1 MSREWHDGLH
11 CPVKEGQPGVVL
23 EVGKMIYFLLYS
35 DLCYLTFND
44 LYLKPVANRR
54 AIEPNFSLVNR
65 EGLDKIL
72 KAGIFV
78 NEDNG
83 QLRVAYLILGITPV
97 SHAFQVPKC
106 VIKNHDPHLRRI
118 SVIVDGFLFPEGVL
132 IPEGTFSTQPILFP
146 GLTTEGT
153 QSSTPIPEGI
163 PKVGASSSQQFTE
176 IATSSRT
183 RDSKEEEV
191 VEVTDSEDEF
201 EVFNK
206 DLSLE
211 TSVTDFNPHFSPII
225 DEIGLQCKPKSSL
238 LELIEN

>member
-1 MSREWHDGLH
+1 
-11 CPVKEGQPGVVL
+11 
-23 EVGKMIYFLLYS
+23 MI
-35 DLCYLTFND
+35 
-44 LYLKPVANRR
+44 
-54 AIEPNFSLVNR
+54 
-65 EGLDKIL
+65 
-72 KAGIFV
+72 KA
-78 NEDNG
+78 
-83 QLRVAYLILGITPV
+83 
-97 SHAFQVPKC
+97 
-106 VIKNHDPHLRRI
+106 HDPRLRRI
-118 SVIVDGFLFPEGVL
+118 SVAVEGFLHLEGTP

-146 GLTTEGT
+146 GPTTEGT

-163 PKVGASSSQQFTE
+163 PKVGASSSQQFTG

-211 TSVTDFNPHFSPII
+211 TSVTDLNPHFSPII
-225 DEIGLQCKPKSSL
+225 DEMGLQRKPKSSL

>member
-1 MSREWHDGLH
+1 MVIEL
-11 CPVKEGQPGVVL
+11 
-23 EVGKMIYFLLYS
+23 GKIIYFLLYS
-35 DLCYLTFND
+35 DLCYLTLND
-44 LYLKPVANRR
+44 LYLMPIADRC
-54 AIEPNFSLVNR
+54 ATEPNFNLVNN

-72 KAGIFV
+72 KAEVFV
-78 NEDNG
+78 NEDDG
-83 QLRVAYLILGITPV
+83 QLRAAHLILGITPI
-97 SHAFQVPKC
+97 SCAFQAPKC
-106 VIKNHDPHLRRI
+106 VIKAHDPRLRRI

>member
-1 MSREWHDGLH
+1 M
-11 CPVKEGQPGVVL
+11 
-23 EVGKMIYFLLYS
+23 
-35 DLCYLTFND
+35 
-44 LYLKPVANRR
+44 
-54 AIEPNFSLVNR
+54 
-65 EGLDKIL
+65 
-72 KAGIFV
+72 
-78 NEDNG
+78 
-83 QLRVAYLILGITPV
+83 ILGIIPIC
-97 SHAFQVPKC
+97 HFFQAPKC
-106 VIKNHDPHLRRI
+106 VIKAHDPRLHRNN
-118 SVIVDGFLFPEGVL
+118 VVVEGFLLPEGAQ

-146 GLTTEGT
+146 GATTEGA

-211 TSVTDFNPHFSPII
+211 TSVTDLNPHFSPII